1 MLECYKQAPRNM
13 MNWTVLCHI
22 AVVLV
27 IINIVSLYMSP
38 WTLFSWTM
46 LSLLEYKKN
55 KIKWK

>member
-38 WTLFSWTM
+38 WTLLSWTM
-46 LSLLEYKKN
+46 LSLLECEKK
-55 KIKWK
+55 KKKKQ